1 MFSKSLLRSIR
12 DDLPMDVTIGK
23 LGKHAPPAKQIE
35 GYFRFLCPQCG
46 ELQAT
51 LNPRNNLAH
60 CFCCKTNF
68 NNIDLLIAIGYDFKA
83 AASILRNWLIE
94 HEQRGSQHT
103 RPSPNHETPID

>member
-1 MFSKSLLRSIR
+1 MFSRSLLRSIR
-12 DDLPMDVTIGK
+12 DNLPMDVTIGR
-23 LGKHAPPAKQIE
+23 LGKHGPPAKQIE

-68 NNIDLLIAIGYDFKA
+68 NNIDLLIELGYDFKA
-83 AASILRNWLIE
+83 AASILREWLIE
-94 HEQRGSQHT
+94 YEQQAARRSHHK
-103 RPSPNHETPID
+103 RPTPNH